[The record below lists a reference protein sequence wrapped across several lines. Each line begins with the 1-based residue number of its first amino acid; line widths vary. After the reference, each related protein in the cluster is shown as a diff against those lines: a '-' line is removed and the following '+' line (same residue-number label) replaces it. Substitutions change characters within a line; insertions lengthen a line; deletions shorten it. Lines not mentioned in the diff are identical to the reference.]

1 MNFLRRHR
9 TAIAS
14 TVVVGLAS
22 VLLAVYALSSDG
34 HPVRQV
40 ELDDGGIWVTSDGD
54 GLFGRLNRPAGSL
67 DAAFYPPGGAQQA
80 YQLDIVQDGGAVVAR
95 DRASGAVYPV
105 DVARG
110 VTLREQQVPLPPGA
124 QLALAGGTIAA
135 LDAESGVVWAKR
147 VDTRGGVATLNELD
161 AGAPPVAEIGK
172 DGSLAVGLDGT
183 VHAVSADG
191 KVATVAPDGFA
202 FTAAVYSQLA
212 TAAREPH
219 ATAVG
224 PSLVVLDAAT
234 GTVVLPDGRTAS
246 VDGSGAVPQQP
257 GPAADRVVIA
267 TESSLVTVALAGGA
281 PQILSAEG
289 GGAPA
294 APVRLGDCVHAAW
307 AGDGGGYRRSCG
319 GAPAT
324 PGNLRDQHA
333 LVRPV
338 FRINRA
344 SIILND
350 LATGAVWDLSTQ
362 RKVDDWSAVKP
373 PPVADDS
380 DRTKDDQTTDDA
392 RDTPP
397 KAVDDTLGARP
408 GRTTVLHVLDNDS
421 DPSGD
426 ILSISAITP
435 ADGTAAA
442 LSIAP
447 DGQTVQVGLPDAG
460 AHDVSFG
467 YTIDDGKGLT
477 ATAAVTVQVRAE
489 TANEPPAPRPG
500 FTPREWPVSAGGL
513 VSLPVFADWRDF
525 DGDPVVLV
533 AAATDGGSVTTTAT
547 GFVEFRAPLEPG
559 VRTVS
564 YRVSDGRGEPVDA
577 TVAVAVL
584 GADAAAVAATAQPD
598 VARGEVGH
606 PVLVRPLDNDVPGSD
621 PAAPDAVLA
630 IAANPPSPAGATV
643 VTDPV
648 AGTVTINAARP
659 GSFLIGYS
667 VAFGSA
673 PFATGAIR
681 IDVVATPDTPA
692 PPVAVP
698 DQAVLFGQTPA
709 TVDVLANDVSPSGS
723 LLVVQQASAA
733 GDEPQVQVAIVRGRW
748 LRINALSP
756 TLAPNPQV
764 VRYTITDGV
773 TGPVT
778 GEVTVTQLPAPASD
792 APVPKE
798 DTGTVRAGDIV
809 ALPVLD
815 NDTTPTGSAITL
827 QPDVEAAPGPGQLT
841 VTARDGSTD
850 GVGTAYVTGQSVR
863 YVAPESVDTPL
874 TVTVGYVA
882 QNPTGDQAT
891 GTATVT
897 VNPAPTPATPN
908 QPPAPRDLDA
918 RAVAGDT
925 VVVRVLTTGVDP
937 DGDSVT
943 VTGIGSAAEL
953 GRVLKIGATTIEY
966 QAYPT
971 SAGTD
976 TVTYLVTDRFG
987 GVGEAKIRVAVVPPG
1002 QSQPAVAVD
1011 DVLTA
1016 APGAHLAV
1024 DLLANDL
1031 YADGAPV
1038 EAAVVGDA
1046 PGGMSIGPDGLAE
1059 VTAPDLT
1066 GKPLVVPYSLAGGIG
1081 GRSVATLTVR
1091 SQEGYTVPPVAGDA
1105 VAEQPAP
1112 DATTV
1117 QVDVLAKSGDQDGD
1131 VADLTITRVFDPA
1144 ASVDGGKVTLPVA
1157 AVPRAIG
1164 YEIADADGG
1173 TAVGLVHVPAVGG
1186 GAPYVK
1192 PGTTIEVPADGSAT
1206 VAIAEHVFDPA
1217 GKPLTLTTTDKIW
1230 ASPAAGLQ
1238 ARDSSPTELTLTARG
1253 GYTGPSAITFQVTNG
1268 TSITDP
1274 AGLTAIVTIP
1284 VQVGPD
1290 TPVLRCPDSA
1300 VTVVA
1305 GGDPVKVDLTS
1316 VCHVWVVDRA
1326 NLDGLRYTAAWRDG
1340 LAGVEVDGSGSHQ
1353 VSLTASGSAVPESSG
1368 VLDIGVEGFDGA
1380 TAQLAVRVVA
1390 APPPSVAPVTVDGV
1404 KAGDTATVDLAPYI
1418 RSRLRDPVFSVLSVR
1433 KAAGMDAD
1441 AVADGTAVRITPA
1454 ANAHGTMTF
1463 TVVATDV
1470 ADAARTDRQA
1480 TGQITLRVLG
1490 VPDAPGAPSPGR
1502 TVLSK
1507 VVELSWPT
1515 PANNGAPV
1523 EAYEVDYGR
1532 GTQSCAASPCTITN
1546 LQNGVE
1552 YTFRVRARNLVGWGE
1567 QSAPSAPAQPN
1578 TVPGPVTGLAVS
1590 DPQDGTLQLD
1600 WNAPPN
1606 EGTPVQRYE
1615 VSWTGGGRA
1624 TATGTSLTATGL
1636 DNESRY
1642 TFTVIA
1648 VNSQGP
1654 GPAATV
1660 DGQSAGAPSA
1670 PDAPTFTATN
1680 VAGSAQRAVQVS
1692 WVGVSPNG
1700 PGPTTYSVSRT
1711 GGAGTK
1717 AVCTAVTATTCA
1729 DAGLANDGTI
1739 YTYTVTAANQ
1749 AAVAQPVGHTS
1760 PPSAGAR
1767 MEATATPGAWGPI
1780 TATATGNDG
1789 EARLQFDVPPSYG
1802 AQSIVQCRHT
1812 YGSCGDWSG
1821 YPTGGQSG
1829 VQRTVTGLPNGAA
1842 TTFTL
1847 TLCNGGGGSDAYA
1860 GNPCNTPANSNPIT
1874 AYGPIRQPSAS
1885 ASPNGPNVNWSVSVD
1900 PNGKPAT
1907 VHIQSS
1913 AGRNDTFTT
1922 GVGVWSTSGTDSVG
1936 YSTNYSITITVSD
1949 AGRAT
1954 MSASASTRTPDRPPE
1969 VIVSKGAPCGP
1980 SVGTTC
1986 GSTGSCSGT
1995 CYYIVVE
2002 TRYFLSSVTCTFN
2015 SSLGSGGFVNE
2026 NFGPNER
2033 RQTRNYFGVPGG
2045 WVEATCG
2052 GTTGRSAP
2060 W

>member
-14 TVVVGLAS
+14 TVVVGIAS
-22 VLLAVYALSSDG
+22 ALLVTYALSSDG

-95 DRASGAVYPV
+95 DRGTGALYPV

-110 VTLREQQVPLPPGA
+110 VTLKEQQVPLPQQA
-124 QLALAGGTIAA
+124 QVGLAGGTIAA
-135 LDAESGVVWAKR
+135 LDPTSGAVWAKR
-147 VDTRGGVATLNELD
+147 VDISVGVTALNELD
-161 AGAPPVAEIGK
+161 AASPPVAEVGEN
-172 DGSLAVGLDGT
+172 GSLAVGLDGT
-183 VHAVSADG
+183 VHAVSPDG
-191 KVATVAPDGFA
+191 AVATVVPDGLA
-202 FTAAVYSQLA
+202 FTAAAYTRLA
-212 TAAREPH
+212 TTVREPL

-224 PSLVVLDAAT
+224 SHLVVLDAAS

-246 VDGSGAVPQQP
+246 VDGAGPVPQQP
-257 GPAADRVVIA
+257 GPSADRVVVA
-267 TESSLVTVALAGGA
+267 TESSLTTVTLADGA
-281 PQILSAEG
+281 TEELSAEG
-289 GGAPA
+289 GGAPT

-324 PGNLRDQHA
+324 QGNLRDPRV

-338 FRINRA
+338 FRVNRA
-344 SIILND
+344 SIVLND
-350 LATGAVWDLSTQ
+350 LATGAVWELSTQ

-380 DRTKDDQTTDDA
+380 DRTKDDRTTDDA

-426 ILSISAITP
+426 ILSISAITQP
-435 ADGTAAA
+435 DGAAA
-442 LSIAP
+442 TLSIAP
-447 DGQTVQVGLPDAG
+447 DGQTVQVGLPDGDAD
-460 AHDVSFG
+460 DVSFT

-477 ATAAVTVQVRAE
+477 ATAAVTVQARATTE
-489 TANEPPAPRPG
+489 NEPPAPRVG
-500 FTPREWPVSAGGL
+500 HTPREWPVSAGGL
-513 VSLPVFADWRDF
+513 VSLPVLADWRDF
-525 DGDPVVLV
+525 DGDPVALV
-533 AAATDGGSVTTTAT
+533 GASADGGSVTTTAT

-564 YRVSDGRGEPVDA
+564 YQVSDGRGAAVDA
-577 TVAVAVL
+577 TVAVTVL
-584 GADAAAVAATAQPD
+584 GVDAAAVAATAQPD
-598 VARGEVGH
+598 VARGEVGR

-621 PAAPDAVLA
+621 PTAPDAVLA
-630 IAANPPSPAGATV
+630 IAANPPSPPGATV

-648 AGTVTINAARP
+648 AGTVTITAARV

-681 IDVVATPDTPA
+681 VDVVAAPATPA

-723 LLVVQQASAA
+723 LLVVQQATVT
-733 GDEPQVQVAIVRGRW
+733 GDDPQVQVAIVRGRW

-756 TLAPNPQV
+756 TLTPNPQV
-764 VRYTITDGV
+764 VRYTVTDGV

-778 GEVTVTQLPAPASD
+778 GEVTVTQLAAPVSD
-792 APVPKE
+792 APVPK
-798 DTGTVRAGDIV
+798 DDIGTVRAGDV
-809 ALPVLD
+809 VTLPVLD

-827 QPDVEAAPGPGQLT
+827 RPDVEGAPEPGQLT
-841 VTARDGSTD
+841 VTARNGSTD
-850 GVGTAYVTGQSVR
+850 GVGSAYVSGSTVR
-863 YVAPESVDTPL
+863 YVAPPSVDAPL
-874 TVTVGYVA
+874 VVAIEYVA
-882 QNPTGDQAT
+882 QNPAGDQAT

-897 VNPAPTPATPN
+897 VNPAPTPTTPN
-908 QPPAPRDLDA
+908 QPPAPRGLDA

-925 VVVRVLTTGVDP
+925 VVVRVPTTGVDP

-943 VTGIGSAAEL
+943 VTGIGSASQL
-953 GRVLKIGATTIEY
+953 GRVLRIGATSIEY

-976 TVTYLVTDRFG
+976 AVTYLVTDRYG
-987 GVGEAKIRVAVVPPG
+987 GVGEATVRIAVVPPG
-1002 QSQPAVAVD
+1002 QPQPAVAVD
-1011 DVLTA
+1011 DALTA
-1016 APGAHLAV
+1016 APGARLAI
-1024 DLLANDL
+1024 DLLSNDL
-1031 YADGAPV
+1031 YGEGDPV
-1038 EAAVVGDA
+1038 EAAVVGE
-1046 PGGMSIGPDGLAE
+1046 PGDGVAITPEGLAE
-1059 VTAPDLT
+1059 VTAPDLS

-1081 GRSVATLTVR
+1081 EPSVATLTVR
-1091 SQEGYTVPPVAGDA
+1091 SQDGHTVPPVAGDA
-1105 VAEQPAP
+1105 VAEQPEP
-1112 DATTV
+1112 GATTV
-1117 QVDVLAKSGDQDGD
+1117 RVDVLAKSGDRDGD
-1131 VADLTITRVFDPA
+1131 ADDIEITRVFDPA
-1144 ASVDGGKVTLPVA
+1144 GSFDGPNVTVPVA
-1157 AVPRAIG
+1157 DVPRAIA
-1164 YEIADADGG
+1164 YEIADADGA

-1186 GAPYVK
+1186 GAPYVR
-1192 PGTTIEVPADGSAT
+1192 PGTTIEVPVDGAVT
-1206 VAIAEHVFDPA
+1206 VAIADHVIDPA

-1230 ASPAAGLQ
+1230 ASPSAGLQ
-1238 ARDSSPTELTLTARG
+1238 ARDGSATELALTARG
-1253 GYTGPSAITFQVTNG
+1253 GYAGPAAITFQVTNG

-1274 AGLTAIVTIP
+1274 AGITAIVTIP

-1290 TPVLRCPDSA
+1290 TPFLRCPDSA
-1300 VTVVA
+1300 IPVVA
-1305 GGDPVKVDLTS
+1305 GGDPVDVDVTS
-1316 VCHVWVVDRA
+1316 VCHVWVVDPA
-1326 NLDGLRYTAAWRDG
+1326 NLEGLRYTAAWRDEP
-1340 LAGVEVDGSGSHQ
+1340 AGVEVGGGGSRE
-1353 VSLTASGSAVPESSG
+1353 VSITASGSAVPESSG
-1368 VLDIGVEGFDGA
+1368 VLDIGVDGFDGI
-1380 TAQLAVRVVA
+1380 TAQLTVRVLA
-1390 APPPSVAPVTVDGV
+1390 APPPSVTPVTVDGV
-1404 KAGDTATVDLAPYI
+1404 KAGDTATVDLGPYV
-1418 RSRLRDPVFSVLSVR
+1418 RSRLRDPAFSVLSVTQSGGLG
-1433 KAAGMDAD
+1433 ASAT
-1441 AVADGTAVRITPA
+1441 ADGTTVRITPDA
-1454 ANAHGTMTF
+1454 DAHGTMTF
-1463 TVVATDV
+1463 AVVATDV
-1470 ADAARTDRQA
+1470 ADTSRIDRHA

-1532 GTQSCAASPCTITN
+1532 GTQTCAASPCAITN

-1578 TVPGPVTGLAVS
+1578 TVPGAVTGLATS
-1590 DPQDGTLQLD
+1590 DPEDGTLRLT
-1600 WNAPPN
+1600 WAEPPN

-1624 TATGTSLTATGL
+1624 TAAGTSLTATGL
-1636 DNESRY
+1636 DNESRH

-1660 DGQSAGAPSA
+1660 DGQSAGAPLA

-1711 GGAGTK
+1711 GGSGPK
-1717 AVCTAVTATTCA
+1717 AVCTDVTATTCA
-1729 DAGLANDGTI
+1729 DDGLANDGTI

-1749 AAVAQPVGHTS
+1749 AAVARPAGHTS

-1767 MEATATPGAWGPI
+1767 MEATATPGTWGSVS
-1780 TATATGNDG
+1780 ASATGNDG

-1802 AQSIVQCRHT
+1802 RESIVQCRHSH
-1812 YGSCGDWSG
+1812 GSCGDWAG
-1821 YPTGGQSG
+1821 YPTGGQGG

-1847 TLCNGGGGSDAYA
+1847 TLCNGGGASDAYA
-1860 GNPCNTPANSNPIT
+1860 GNPCNAPANSNPIT
-1874 AYGPIRQPSAS
+1874 AYGPIHQPGAS
-1885 ASPNGPNVNWSVSVD
+1885 ASPNGQNVNWSVSVN
-1900 PNGKPAT
+1900 PNGRPAT
-1907 VHIQSS
+1907 VNIQTS
-1913 AGRNDTFTT
+1913 AGRNETYTT
-1922 GVGVWSTSGTDSVG
+1922 GVGGWSHSGTDGVG
-1936 YSTNYSITITVSD
+1936 WSTNYSITITVSD

-1954 MSASASTRTPDRPPE
+1954 QSASASTRTPDRPPE
-1969 VIVSKGAPCGP
+1969 VHVSRGAPCPPG
-1980 SVGTTC
+1980 G
-1986 GSTGSCSGT
+1986 CSGT
-1995 CYYIVVE
+1995 CTSSECGYIVVE
-2002 TRYFLSSVTCTFN
+2002 TRYFPGSVTCTFN
-2015 SSLGSGGFVNE
+2015 SSAGAGGFVNQ

-2033 RQTRNYFGVPGG
+2033 RQTGNYFGYPNG
-2045 WVEATCG
+2045 WVTATCG
-2052 GTTGRSAP
+2052 GVTGQSPTWRDA
-2060 W
+2060 